1 MVKRQPVTSPKLQT
15 PANPYSLATRAG
27 NLLFISGQVAL
38 DGAGQLVGRGD
49 VEAQCRQVLANIK
62 ALVEAAGGTMD
73 DVAKTTTFV
82 TNMRDLPRT
91 LAVRREFFQPP
102 YPASTAVQISQ
113 LVDPEWLIEIEAIA
127 VLDR

>member
-1 MVKRQPVTSPKLQT
+1 MVKRQPVTSPKIQT
-15 PANPYSLATRAG
+15 PKSPFSPATRAG

-38 DGAGQLVGRGD
+38 DAEGRLVGRGD
-49 VEAQCRQVLANIK
+49 IAAQTRQVLENVK

-73 DVAKTTTFV
+73 DVVKTTTFII
-82 TNMRDLPRT
+82 NMGELSQT
-91 LAVRREFFQPP
+91 LAVRREFFQAP

-127 VLDR
+127 VLDK